1 MSDVSPLTGGEPESS
16 RVLIADD
23 HPLYRGALKQM
34 ISQRSNLQV
43 VGEAADGQ
51 EALEFCRRLLPDL
64 VLMDVRMPQMDGLAA
79 TRAIK
84 KEFPHTIVLIL
95 TSFDDPN
102 YLLEALRS
110 GAAGYALKYVS
121 AQQLT
126 DVIQRALR
134 GEFPLDQE
142 LTKGLLLHLV
152 DEMNEEQLADPPGR
166 GRPLEKRTEPAV
178 LESLTPREIEVLKLL
193 AQGQSNQEIAQSL
206 LISVSTVKKHVRQ
219 IIAKLGVSD
228 RTQAAI
234 QAIKLGLLPG

>member
-1 MSDVSPLTGGEPESS
+1 MIDVSPLTGKPESS

-23 HPLYRGALKQM
+23 HPLYRDALKQI
-34 ISQRSNLQV
+34 ISRQSNLRV

-51 EALEFCRRLLPDL
+51 EALELCRRLRPDL

-84 KEFPHTIVLIL
+84 EEFPHTIVLIL
-95 TSFDDPN
+95 SSFEDPN
-102 YLLEALRS
+102 YLLEAIRS

-142 LTKGLLLHLV
+142 VTKGLLLRLV
-152 DEMNEEQLADPPGR
+152 DETKEEKLADLSLPR
-166 GRPLEKRTEPAV
+166 RPLEKRTEPAV
-178 LESLTPREIEVLKLL
+178 LESLTPREIEVLELL
-193 AQGQSNQEIAQSL
+193 ARGQPNQEIAQSL
-206 LISVSTVKKHVRQ
+206 STSVSTVKKHVRQ

-234 QAIKLGLLPG
+234 RAIELGLLPD

>member
-1 MSDVSPLTGGEPESS
+1 MIDVSPLTGKPESS

-23 HPLYRGALKQM
+23 HPLYRDALKQI
-34 ISQRSNLQV
+34 ISRQSNLQV

-51 EALEFCRRLLPDL
+51 EALELCRRLRPDL

-84 KEFPHTIVLIL
+84 EEFPHTIVLIL
-95 TSFDDPN
+95 SSFEDPN
-102 YLLEALRS
+102 YLLEAIRS

-142 LTKGLLLHLV
+142 LTKRLLLRLV
-152 DEMNEEQLADPPGR
+152 DETKEEKLADFPHPGR
-166 GRPLEKRTEPAV
+166 KPLEKRTEPAV
-178 LESLTPREIEVLKLL
+178 LESLTPREIEVLELL
-193 AQGQSNQEIAQSL
+193 ARGQPNQEIAQSL
-206 LISVSTVKKHVRQ
+206 LTSVSTVKKHVRQ

-234 QAIKLGLLPG
+234 RAIELGLLPD

>member
-1 MSDVSPLTGGEPESS
+1 MSDVSPLAGESELS

-23 HPLYRGALKQM
+23 HPLYRDALKQM
-34 ISQRSNLQV
+34 ISRQSNLQV
-43 VGEAADGQ
+43 IGEAADGQ
-51 EALEFCRRLLPDL
+51 EALELCRRLRPDL

-84 KEFPHTIVLIL
+84 EEFPHTIVLIL
-95 TSFDDPN
+95 TSFEDLN
-102 YLLEALRS
+102 YLLEAIRS
-110 GAAGYALKYVS
+110 GAAGYALKYMS

-142 LTKGLLLHLV
+142 LTKGLLLRLV
-152 DEMNEEQLADPPGR
+152 DETKEEKLADLLPR
-166 GRPLEKRTEPAV
+166 RPLEKRTESAV
-178 LESLTPREIEVLKLL
+178 LESLTPREIEVLGLL
-193 AQGQSNQEIAQSL
+193 VRGQPNQEIAQSL
-206 LISVSTVKKHVRQ
+206 SVSVSTVKKHVRQ

-234 QAIKLGLLPG
+234 RAIELGLLSD